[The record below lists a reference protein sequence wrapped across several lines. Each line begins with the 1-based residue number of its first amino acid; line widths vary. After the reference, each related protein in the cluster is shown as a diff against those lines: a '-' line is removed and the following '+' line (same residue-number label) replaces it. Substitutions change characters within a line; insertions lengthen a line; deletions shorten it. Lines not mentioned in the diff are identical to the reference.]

1 MVRQIFTYLFICLDS
16 YVYSYF
22 LSVPEQTSTV
32 WNKFLKQ
39 NINLNGTRL
48 SSTEASVCQYAGQ
61 KIGVHLLKY

>member
-48 SSTEASVCQYAGQ
+48 SSTEASVCQHAGQ
-61 KIGVHLLKY
+61 KIFVHLLKY